1 MNILKASYRNLL
13 EAHATGVCLLFSA
26 FMKKTDFQLPRL
38 YGEHNLK

>member
-26 FMKKTDFQLPRL
+26 FMKKIDFSTPEVIR
-38 YGEHNLK
+38 